1 MARVTDLYIGGTET
15 ISSAGLAVVNRLTA
29 LGPYMTTLTNGPANF
44 TASQQTAIEVTNSQM
59 SVTCN
64 RASHRVLVCYS
75 INMHLNQL
83 TSNTGT
89 RQGNL
94 NLRRDDSAIREIA
107 SMRVFLEL
115 NDYTDHSNT
124 IMSVDH
130 PNTESTVTYSLWTAN
145 HNDASVFYWQH
156 AYAGTHPLRGFAI
169 EINNTAG
176 AY

>member
-15 ISSAGLAVVNRLTA
+15 ISAAGLAPSNRLTA
-29 LGPYMTTLTNGPANF
+29 LGPFMTTLTNGPANW
-44 TASQQTAIEVTNSQM
+44 TASQQTAIEMTGSQM
-59 SVTCN
+59 NVTCN

-83 TSNTGT
+83 SYTGA

-94 NLRRDDSAIREIA
+94 ELRRDDSGTRDIA
-107 SMRVFLEL
+107 SMRVRLP
-115 NDYTDHSNT
+115 DDQYTDHSNT
-124 IMSVDH
+124 IMAVDH
-130 PNTESTVTYSLWTAN
+130 PNTESTVTYSLWTRS
-145 HNDASVFYWQH
+145 HTDASVFYWQH
-156 AYAGTHPLRGFAI
+156 AYAGSHPLRGFAI

>member
-1 MARVTDLYIGGTET
+1 MARVSNITVASTE
-15 ISSAGLAVVNRLTA
+15 IIDSGGLAVSNKLSAV
-29 LGPYMTTLTNGPANF
+29 GPYMTTLTNGPVNW
-44 TASQQTAIEVTNSQM
+44 TASQQTPIEVTNSQM

-64 RASHRVLVCYS
+64 RAASRVLVCYS

-83 TSNTGT
+83 SYTGT

-94 NLRRDDSAIREIA
+94 ELRRDDSGIRDIA
-107 SMRVFLEL
+107 SMRVFLEAS
-115 NDYTDHSNT
+115 DYTDHSNT

-130 PNTESTVTYSLWTAN
+130 PNTESTVTYSLWTRS
-145 HNDASVFYWQH
+145 HTDASVFYWQH
-156 AYAGTHPLRGFAI
+156 AYSGTHPLRGFAI